1 MHPLLRKAIKER
13 FGSLNRLQ
21 QEAFKQVSSGK
32 SVLIIAPT
40 GSGKT
45 EAAVLPVF
53 NEILEE
59 GLKPIS
65 ALYIAPLKALNRDLL
80 ERLQWW
86 GEKLGITVEVRHG
99 DTSAY
104 RKAKQVKNPPGMLII
119 TPETLGVILTV
130 KSLRRHLEKVKF
142 VIIDEIAELVDN
154 KRGAQLILNL
164 ERLAEI
170 AEFKRIGMTATVGNE
185 EEVREWLKAETIV
198 KPEWKKE
205 YRFHVLYPKPSE
217 NDQELGESL
226 NVSPEIAARLR
237 VLWEIVE
244 EHGKAL
250 IFTNTRQFAEILA
263 HRLKAWKKP
272 VEVHHGSLSKE
283 ARVRAER
290 ALKEGKIR
298 ALICTSSMELGI
310 DIGDVDVVI
319 QYMSPRQVNR
329 LVQRVGRA
337 KHRIGEVSE
346 GYIIATNVEDY
357 IQSLIIAKRG
367 LEGRFEGVE
376 PIGGLD
382 VLGHFVT
389 GLLMEYR
396 RLPREKPYEIAK
408 RAYVYRDLSWDD
420 YMGVLKVLEEARLIG
435 YDEETG
441 LLYLR
446 RGSFKYHYENVSTI
460 PDEVSWRVFDAKS
473 GHIIGRLDEKF
484 VMDIEEG
491 MEFVMNGRSWI
502 LLKIDEEA
510 RLLKVRESGSLET
523 AIPSWEGEMIPVPFG
538 VALDVGRLK
547 RELSFDFGKALE
559 LLAGVEFSE
568 DELRAAFEE
577 IRGEPFS
584 TDRDIVVESTPKALI
599 IHADFGSK
607 TNEALGRLVHSLL
620 IQRYGRIFSVRSQG
634 HAVVFKTPFQ
644 LNPEEV
650 KRYLYQKPKSLEFI
664 LARAL
669 RDSHAYRWRMMNV
682 AKRFGAL
689 RKDARIRKVE
699 RLFEGTIIE
708 KETLNELYHDKV
720 DVRKAKLVLE
730 MLKRGSLRIKTV
742 VSREPST
749 LARLNMTVGGEFLLS
764 GVLERDEV
772 IELFRNRLLEHEVV
786 LVCTNCG
793 WHSRTKVARL
803 QNIELRR
810 CPRCSSKMLA
820 VAHPIDAEEFLPV
833 LEKVRRGRLLER
845 KEERTYRKLLKAAD
859 LVDSYGFEAVL
870 ALASYGTG
878 PDTAARILA
887 QYKGDALISALME
900 RERVFI
906 RTRRFWVDK
915 KEEKNEESHKPS
927 GANGS

>member
-1 MHPLLRKAIKER
+1 MHPLLRKVIKER
-13 FGSLNRLQ
+13 FGNLNRLQ
-21 QEAFKQVSSGK
+21 QDSFREVSSGK

-65 ALYIAPLKALNRDLL
+65 TLYIAPLKALNRDLL
-80 ERLQWW
+80 ERLEWW
-86 GEKLGITVEVRHG
+86 GRKLGITVEVRHG

-104 RKAKQVKNPPGMLII
+104 RKAKQTKNPPQMLII

-130 KSLRRHLEKVKF
+130 KSLRKHLENVKF
-142 VIIDEIAELVDN
+142 VIVDEIAELVDN
-154 KRGAQLILNL
+154 KRGAQLLLNL

-170 AEFKRIGMTATVGNE
+170 ADFRRIGMTATVGNE
-185 EEVREWLKAETIV
+185 DEVREWLKADVIV
-198 KPEWKKE
+198 KPSWKKS
-205 YRFHVLYPKPSE
+205 YRFHVLYPKPDE
-217 NDQELGESL
+217 RDMELARELSL
-226 NVSPEIAARLR
+226 SPEIAARLR
-237 VLWEIVE
+237 LLWEIVE

-263 HRLKAWKKP
+263 HRLKAWGKP

-283 ARVRAER
+283 ARVKAER

-357 IQSLIIAKRG
+357 LQSLVIAKHA
-367 LEGRFEGVE
+367 LEGRFEAVE
-376 PIGGLD
+376 PMGGLD
-382 VLGHFVT
+382 VLAHFIV
-389 GLLMEYR
+389 GLLVEYK
-396 RLPREKPYEIAK
+396 RLPREGPYEVAR
-408 RAYVYRDLSWDD
+408 RAYVYRDLSWSD
-420 YMGVLKVLEEARLIG
+420 YLDVLRVLEDARLIG
-435 YDEETG
+435 YDEESG

-446 RGSFKYHYENVSTI
+446 RGAFQYYYENLSTI

-473 GHIIGRLDEKF
+473 GHIIGRLDESF
-484 VMDIEEG
+484 VMDLEEG

-502 LLKIDEEA
+502 VLKIDDEA
-510 RLLKVRESGSLET
+510 RLLKVRESRSLES
-523 AIPSWEGEMIPVPFG
+523 AIPSWEGEMIPVPFR

-547 RELSFDFGKALE
+547 RELAFDFEKAKD
-559 LLAGVEFSE
+559 LLKGVEFKE
-568 DELRAAFEE
+568 GELKRAFEE
-577 IRGEPFS
+577 IKDEPFS
-584 TDRDIVVESTPKALI
+584 TDRDIVVESTPKVTI
-599 IHADFGSK
+599 IHADFGNRA
-607 TNEALGRLVHSLL
+607 NEALGRLVHSFL
-620 IQRYGRIFSVRSQG
+620 ILRYGRVFSVRSQA
-634 HAVVFKTPFQ
+634 HAIVFKTPFQ
-644 LNPEEV
+644 LNPDEV
-650 KRYLYQKPKSLEFI
+650 KGYLYQEPESLEFI
-664 LARAL
+664 VSRAM

-689 RKDARIRKVE
+689 RKDAKIRRIE
-699 RLFEGTIIE
+699 RLFEGTVIE
-708 KETLNELYHDKV
+708 RETLNELYHDKV
-720 DVRKAKLVLE
+720 DVKKGELVLE
-730 MLKRGSLRIKTV
+730 MLKRGTLRVKTEL
-742 VSREPST
+742 RKEPSR
-749 LARLNMTVGGEFLLS
+749 LARLNMSVGGEFLLS
-764 GVLERDEV
+764 GALERDE
-772 IELFRNRLLEHEVV
+772 ILELFKKRLLNHEVV

-793 WHSRTKVARL
+793 WNSKTKVSRL
-803 QNIELRR
+803 KERIKYWE
-810 CPRCSSKMLA
+810 CPRCGSKMLA

-833 LEKVRRGRLLER
+833 LKKVRHGRPLDK

-859 LVDSYGFEAVL
+859 LIDSYGFDAVL

-887 QYKGDALISALME
+887 QYKGDALLVALME
-900 RERVFI
+900 RERQFI

-915 KEEKNEESHKPS
+915 KEEKETEGEPHQ
-927 GANGS
+927 